1 MKVIKSLLLFI
12 FVGVISAS
20 TNAAQLCIVRLDC
33 PPNYH
38 NDTIRVANNVV
49 ALNRT
54 FTHCTPDSINETLPG
69 KGADTISVFFLI
81 DHSSSMSIM
90 DSTAIRYRVVNQ
102 LIDSI
107 YAISP
112 ASEIGLAVFSN
123 QLLHSSSD
131 DPFYVQLDSRWHDSY
146 VPLSRLSGKINN
158 VSAVEKLKSSIVLSA
173 EKDYF
178 NNFKLLNGNYS
189 PTGRKDTLGN
199 NLGYNGTTDISLA
212 FDAARKAFLNAAN
225 PKEKQYIVFLS
236 DGISQNVDIER
247 KTSELDYI
255 TGAGVPTTF
264 TAFFVNVNKPIPQ
277 QISSMTENIRANGYS
292 SNNVNS
298 KEWKTMGSESEL
310 LGSLLGRLSIGA
322 GTEYYTS
329 YPKKL
334 TLNGIAGEK
343 FDDSLAYLPKIIPL
357 TGKYTQVDI
366 SFSFRWNSP
375 IDKDETRTFSTTIMQ
390 SDNPDR
396 LPDSCFE
403 QGTLQFL
410 YQGNQISNIEAQ
422 QRNLEVRFF
431 PPQGFEADTV
441 EITVS
446 NSTST
451 DSIKLKA
458 FRSGEYYSAVFSREY
473 GTPRVDNVLQNAFT
487 DSVIA
492 FYRNQDLPLDTLRI
506 SARVTEPSDIA
517 VRSAY
522 YLDTNANGYPDII
535 RVVQGT
541 EKLSPSDIAL
551 VKPNITLLTPRSLSV
566 INVIASPVGFD
577 IILDEPA
584 GVLPFTGIFPDERL
598 YIDRTSGLPDGGELP
613 QTDVPISDS
622 MAPVII
628 SGTYFDHAEKPVTD
642 TIEVV
647 FSEKINPSLDPNPF
661 EFFSVSQNKIYSL
674 SLRHLKDDSV
684 SLYSVL
690 PVIAGTPDPMKGDSI
705 KIRPLS
711 GIKDDKNVEQQN
723 PGNIRRAMQ
732 YYLLYTISGA
742 AYFDQ
747 TGDGL
752 IDMVKVYMPVA
763 ADSMLLDKLY
773 ETISLPAH
781 RNFTYSKKDIIP
793 CDEGFIINVKQP
805 ETTVP
810 YTATDSSDILNIS
823 YTEALNGSLIKPV
836 SVPIDDS
843 LAPVIIEAF
852 YIPSK
857 GSSELE
863 TDSLI
868 VTLSENIAVPSSTQ
882 PFTFFDPIA
891 GKSYSMELKYSRADR
906 QSVYI
911 FSILDI
917 IGKEYPQAVDSVC
930 INPSSGVRDLK
941 ENIQDSLNRY
951 THLKFKAQEYDYQII
966 SYPNPFDPQKSL
978 IPPGIVTN
986 YGLKQNRGVV
996 IIAEPSTPMAGY
1008 VDLMGE
1014 MILYDVV
1021 GNKVRSIKGEKVRTG
1036 KGLYFVWNG
1045 ENPKKRL
1052 VGTGTYLAVITLSD
1066 TQGFKTIKKH
1076 KIGIRRYVYTDKYF
1090 SFETH

>member
-1 MKVIKSLLLFI
+1 MKEIKSLILFI
-12 FVGVISAS
+12 IAGVISAS
-20 TNAAQLCIVRLDC
+20 INAAQLCIVRLDC
-33 PPNYH
+33 PPNYQ
-38 NDTIRVANNVV
+38 NDTVRVADNVV
-49 ALNRT
+49 ALNST
-54 FTHCTPDSINETLPG
+54 FTHCTPDSINEGLPG
-69 KGADTISVFFLI
+69 KRPDTISVFFLI

-123 QLLHSSSD
+123 QLLHSFND

-146 VPLSRLSGKINN
+146 VPLTNLSAKIGN
-158 VSAVEKLKSSIVLSA
+158 VSAVEKLKSSIFFSE

-178 NNFKLLNGNYS
+178 NNNKLLNGNYS
-189 PTGRKDTLGN
+189 PTGRKDSLGN

-212 FDAARKAFLNAAN
+212 FEAARKAFLDAAN

-236 DGISQNVDIER
+236 DGISQNADIER
-247 KTSELDYI
+247 KDSELDYI
-255 TGAGVPTTF
+255 TGTGVPTTF

-310 LGSLLGRLSIGA
+310 LESLLGRLSIGN

-329 YPKKL
+329 YPQKMII
-334 TLNGIAGEK
+334 NGITGEK
-343 FDDSLAYLPKIIPL
+343 FDDSLVYLPKIIPL
-357 TGKYTQVDI
+357 TGKYTSVEI
-366 SFSFRWNSP
+366 SFSFHWNSP
-375 IDKDETRTFSTTIMQ
+375 IGKDETRTFSTIIMQ

-403 QGTLQFL
+403 QGTLQFF
-410 YQGNQISNIEAQ
+410 YQGNQISIIEAQ

-441 EITVS
+441 DITIS

-458 FRSGEYYSAVFSREY
+458 FRSGEYYSAFFNREY
-473 GTPRVDNVLQNAFT
+473 GAPSADNVLQNDYT

-492 FYRNQDLPLDTLRI
+492 VYRNPALPLDTLRI
-506 SARVTEPSDIA
+506 WARVTEPSDIA
-517 VRSAY
+517 VRAAY
-522 YLDTNANGYPDII
+522 YLDTNANGYPDVI

-541 EKLSPSDIAL
+541 EKLSSSDIAL
-551 VKPNITLLTPRSLSV
+551 VKPNMTVLTPRSLSV
-566 INVIASPVGFD
+566 INVISSPVGFD
-577 IILDEPA
+577 IILDEAA
-584 GVLPFTGIFPDERL
+584 GPPPFTGIFPDERL

-613 QTDVPISDS
+613 QTDISIADS

-628 SGTYFDHAEKPVTD
+628 SGTYFDHAEKSMTD

-647 FSEKINPSLDPNPF
+647 FSEKINPSSDPYPF
-661 EFFSVSQNKIYSL
+661 EFFSVSQDKNYSL
-674 SLRHLKDDSV
+674 SLKHLKDDSV

-690 PVIAGTPDPMKGDSI
+690 PVIEGAPDPMKGDSI
-705 KIRPLS
+705 NIRPLS
-711 GIKDDKNVEQQN
+711 GVKDDKNIEQQN
-723 PGNIRRAMQ
+723 PGNISRVMQ

-742 AYFDQ
+742 AYFDL

-763 ADSMLLDKLY
+763 ADSILLDKLY
-773 ETISLPAH
+773 ETLSLPAH
-781 RNFTYSKKDIIP
+781 RNLTYSKKDIIP

-810 YTATDSSDILNIS
+810 HTSTDSRDILNIS
-823 YTEALNGSLIKPV
+823 YTEVLNGSLIKPASV
-836 SVPIDDS
+836 SIDDS

-852 YIPSK
+852 YIPSN
-857 GSSELE
+857 GSSENK
-863 TDSLI
+863 TDSLR
-868 VTLSENIAVPSSTQ
+868 VTLSENIAVPSSNQ
-882 PFTFFDPIA
+882 PFTFFTPST
-891 GKSYSMELKYSRADR
+891 GKSYSMELKYYMEDS
-906 QSVYI
+906 QSVYL
-911 FSILDI
+911 FSIISI
-917 IGKEYPQAVDSVC
+917 IGKEYPEAMDSVC
-930 INPSSGVRDLK
+930 INPSAGVSDLK
-941 ENIQDSLNRY
+941 ANIQDSLNRY

-978 IPPGIVTN
+978 LPPGIVTN

-1008 VDLMGE
+1008 VDLKGE

-1021 GNKVRSIKGEKVRTG
+1021 GNKVRSITGEKVRTG

-1045 ENPKKRL
+1045 ENEKKRL

-1076 KIGIRRYVYTDKYF
+1076 KIGIRRYVYTEKYF